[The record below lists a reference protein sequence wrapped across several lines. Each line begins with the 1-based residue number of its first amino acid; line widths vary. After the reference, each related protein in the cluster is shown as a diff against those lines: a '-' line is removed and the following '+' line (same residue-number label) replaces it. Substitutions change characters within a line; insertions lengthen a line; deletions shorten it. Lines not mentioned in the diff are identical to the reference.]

1 MALMR
6 YSNGGLSYNTI
17 MKMPSQEYGALIMA
31 VDLLN
36 KPQTKANK
44 LYKDKVLEQEY
55 REAEAELRRNQAPK
69 G

>member
-1 MALMR
+1 
-6 YSNGGLSYNTI
+6 
-17 MKMPSQEYGALIMA
+17 MPSQEYGALIMA